1 MVDYLNST
9 PLAGRIGFGE
19 VIGLGD
25 GLWAWY
31 GTDLKFASH
40 VLQALARDDHDL
52 QLLGLVYKQ
61 VLSLLLAQRRPSFYV
76 ARDPQALSALTDSY
90 LRRLACLRRL

>member
-9 PLAGRIGFGE
+9 PLARRIGFGE

-31 GTDLKFASH
+31 GTDLKFASR
-40 VLQALARDDHDL
+40 VLRAPARHDRDI
-52 QLLGLVYKQ
+52 QLRGLVYKQ